1 VTYLWAL
8 VVALSLHTI
17 KVAVLIALGNAGPV
31 LAIVGVAAASMR
43 LRPRGAL
50 EAPPPPQ
57 IPPARARWRQLGDLG
72 RAWRRRP

>member
-8 VVALSLHTI
+8 VVALSLHAI
-17 KVAVLIALGNAGPV
+17 KVSVLIALGHAVPV

-43 LRPRGAL
+43 RRPRVEL
-50 EAPPPPQ
+50 EAARQ
-57 IPPARARWRQLGDLG
+57 AHLPPARARWRQLGDLG